1 MDEMNDILNCT
12 FLQEIIC
19 PLDEVGRFTDPVSDF
34 KGQYVKDADKN
45 IVKKLKEDGRLLNA
59 SQVRREICDNACCIF

>member
-1 MDEMNDILNCT
+1 MYNILNGN
-12 FLQEIIC
+12 FFQEIIC

-45 IVKKLKEDGRLLNA
+45 IVKKLKEDGRLVNA